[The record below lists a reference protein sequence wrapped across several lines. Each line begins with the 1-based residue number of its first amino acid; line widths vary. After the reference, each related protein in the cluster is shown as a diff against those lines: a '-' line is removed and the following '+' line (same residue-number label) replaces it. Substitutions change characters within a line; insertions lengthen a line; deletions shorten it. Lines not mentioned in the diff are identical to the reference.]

1 MKYKKEF
8 TKRRTELG
16 KLCSKT
22 TALLKDKK
30 IKISKL
36 TYKLGLSFPELKPD
50 LKDCTDLSKVV
61 DNAIRPHLSVIQI
74 DLLEA
79 VFDLFDLPMDL
90 IHAYNEDVDG
100 FCKSMSIEH
109 SYGQSLMD
117 EFHPHISKP
126 ESITFVL
133 EWKGDEHCLQDLR
146 DLFKRLVR
154 NYSSCVKVDVI
165 FESNSFIVECYT
177 PFHLRPLI
185 VKMLYQNETVL
196 HEERVLSVMAGELTV
211 YSKTSRVSK
220 VIISKNQFCLLML
233 ITLIALCLFHRL
245 IV

>member
-8 TKRRTELG
+8 TKRRTKLG

-22 TALLKDKK
+22 AALLKDEN
-30 IKISKL
+30 IDVLKL
-36 TYKLGLSFPELKPD
+36 TYELGLSFPELKPD

-79 VFDLFDLPMDL
+79 VFDFFDLPMDL

-109 SYGQSLMD
+109 SYGQLLMD
-117 EFHPHISKP
+117 EFRPHISKP

-133 EWKGDEHCLQDLR
+133 EWEGNRHCLQDLR
-146 DLFKRLVR
+146 DLFKKLVR
-154 NYSSCVKVDVI
+154 NYSSHVKVDVI
-165 FESNSFIVECYT
+165 FQSNSFIVECYT
-177 PFHLRPLI
+177 PSYLRPFI
-185 VKMLYQNETVL
+185 VKMLHQNEIVL
-196 HEERVLSVMAGELTV
+196 HEERVLSVMAGELPV
-211 YSKTSRVSK
+211 YSKISRVSK

-233 ITLIALCLFHRL
+233 VTLIALSLVH
-245 IV
+245 V